1 MKECPYCGEALEPT
15 QATCHNCKMPIAPEY
30 PTPSELA
37 AQTTK
42 PLQKLLA
49 KAPDPYPQDKH
60 NPFDTRKHTLLT

>member
-1 MKECPYCGEALEPT
+1 MNECPYCGEPMKPN
-15 QATCHNCKMPIAPEY
+15 QASCLNCKTPIMPKY

-42 PLQKLLA
+42 MLQRLLA
-49 KAPDPYPQDKH
+49 KAPDANPQDKH

>member
-1 MKECPYCGEALEPT
+1 MRECPYCGKPLRLN
-15 QATCHNCKMPIAPEY
+15 QATCHNCKMPVAPKY

-49 KAPDPYPQDKH
+49 KPPDPYPQDKH
-60 NPFDTRKHTLLT
+60 SPLDTRKHTLAT

>member
-1 MKECPYCGEALEPT
+1 
-15 QATCHNCKMPIAPEY
+15 MPIAPKY

-49 KAPDPYPQDKH
+49 RSPGPYPQDKH
-60 NPFDTRKHTLLT
+60 SPPDTRKHTLTT